1 MLLYA
6 LSVAVLRHGPYE
18 VRLKGDC
25 YSMRRQRGTT
35 STEMENSKKGGSQVP
50 TSVFIQSSNFRPAR
64 ITEPLTDFH
73 TNHSSPRSASDS
85 HGDAA
90 RLDATLLSS
99 SRGQQSADTRI
110 REDPDIKPPQQG
122 V

>member
-35 STEMENSKKGGSQVP
+35 STEMENSKKGESQVP

-73 TNHSSPRSASDS
+73 TNHFVSEVGLGFPWGR
-85 HGDAA
+85 GEIGRYAA
-90 RLDATLLSS
+90 QLVKRPAI
-99 SRGQQSADTRI
+99 G
-110 REDPDIKPPQQG
+110 
-122 V
+122 